1 MNEEKP
7 EMEVLTWEDYGKA
20 SVQLA
25 EEVAASDFKPD
36 IILAI
41 ARGGLF
47 LAGSIGYEL
56 GVKNISVI
64 NVELYTGVHKKLEVP
79 VMLPPFLD
87 KANIKDM
94 NVLVCDDIADSG
106 ETLESVNQFCD
117 GVVASSQTAVLYEK
131 PSSIVKP
138 DFVWKKATKWIDF
151 PWSSAY

>member
-1 MNEEKP
+1 MSDDKP
-7 EMEVLTWEDYGKA
+7 EMEVLTWEEYGKA

-25 EEVAASDFKPD
+25 QEVASSDFKPD

-64 NVELYTGVHKKLEVP
+64 NVELYTGVHQKLEVP

-87 KANIKDM
+87 KANIQDM
-94 NVLVCDDIADSG
+94 NVLICDDIADSG
-106 ETLESVNQFCD
+106 ETLESVSEYCA

-131 PSSIVKP
+131 ASSIVKP
-138 DFVWKKATKWIDF
+138 DFVWKRADKWIDF